1 MKDRAVL
8 SLLRYSPDALR
19 IQLLG
24 SSPGAGTDRCSL
36 HWEACHEQKMTALPT
51 KSAEMVALNADIVGY
66 SRLMADDF
74 EGTTAA
80 VEETRRI
87 VDEKIDQHRGKLVNF
102 VGDNFMAVFT
112 EAKDAV
118 AAAIAITTQL
128 ESTNADLPES
138 RHVRFRMG
146 VDQGEVAI
154 SGQDY
159 FGDALNVA
167 ARIQGIAPAGGI
179 SVSGKVYRALDE
191 PSLRFKSLGRKAM
204 KNIPEEVEVYE
215 FADLPGDG
223 SGRGGSRSLSLETPT
238 LAVLPIHTEMVDES
252 VQRNAGMIKADLI
265 HRLSR
270 IPQLRVVEASAEP
283 GGTDREAARYII
295 ESGMHQGGEQVRVYA
310 NLIDL
315 TTMNV
320 VKSHRWVATV
330 DEMFGLSERMA
341 DEVAQS
347 IEVELIIGEPAGI
360 YADLNDPEAIED
372 IYLGWYH
379 LTTGTAEG
387 WSRAVELFGRVAESH
402 PEHQFG
408 TSLSAFAN
416 WMGATSG
423 WARDPADT
431 LQRAME
437 QAQVAID
444 LGDLTGLATT
454 VKAAVLMSQ
463 GHGAEALEAIQGAEI
478 VRPTC
483 DVTYGLAGS
492 VRRYLGQ
499 WDQAVDLVDTAMR
512 LTAVNKPWYPT
523 VKACSLFIGGRVEQA
538 ASVAELV
545 LDYQPNNLEA
555 LLVLAAAQEEMGLH
569 RRAQATARL
578 VEERFPAVDVEGWL
592 DHNPYQDRAVVDRWK
607 EDLVAAGVMEAG

>member
-1 MKDRAVL
+1 
-8 SLLRYSPDALR
+8 
-19 IQLLG
+19 
-24 SSPGAGTDRCSL
+24 
-36 HWEACHEQKMTALPT
+36 MTALPT
-51 KSAEMVALNADIVGY
+51 NSAEMVALNADIVGY

-87 VDEKIDQHRGKLVNF
+87 VEEKIDQHGGKLVNF

-128 ESTNADLPES
+128 ESRNADIAES
-138 RHVRFRMG
+138 RQVRFRIG
-146 VDQGEVAI
+146 IDQGEVAV
-154 SGQDY
+154 SDQDH

-167 ARIQGIAPAGGI
+167 ARIQGIAPAGGFSI
-179 SVSGKVYRALDE
+179 SGAVYRALDE
-191 PSLRFKSLGRKAM
+191 PSLRFKSLGKKAM
-204 KNIPEEVEVYE
+204 KNIPEEVEVYQ

-223 SGRGGSRSLSLETPT
+223 SGRGGSRSLSLEAPT
-238 LAVLPIHTEMVDES
+238 LAVLPIHVEMVDES
-252 VQRNAGMIKADLI
+252 VQRNAGIIRADLI

-270 IPQLRVVEASAEP
+270 VPQLRVVEASGEP
-283 GGTDREAARYII
+283 GGSDSEAARYII
-295 ESGMHQGGEQVRVYA
+295 ESGIHQGGDKVRVYA
-310 NLIDL
+310 NLIDM

-330 DEMFGLSERMA
+330 DEMFDLSERIA

-347 IEVELIIGEPAGI
+347 IEVELIIGAPAGL
-360 YADLNDPEAIED
+360 YAELNDPAAIED
-372 IYLGWYH
+372 IYLGWFH
-379 LTTGTAEG
+379 MTTGTAEG
-387 WSRAVELFGRVAESH
+387 LSRAIELFGRVAESH
-402 PEHQFG
+402 PEQPYG
-408 TSLSAFAN
+408 TVLSAFAN
-416 WMGATSG
+416 WMAATSG
-423 WARDPADT
+423 WARDPDET
-431 LQRAME
+431 LTRAME
-437 QAQVAID
+437 QAQVGID
-444 LGDLTGLATT
+444 LGDLTGMATT

-463 GHGAEALEAIQGAEI
+463 GRGAEALEAIQSAEI

-523 VKACSLFIGGRVEQA
+523 VKACSLFIGRRVEQA

-545 LDYQPNNLEA
+545 LEFQPNNLEA

-578 VEERFPAVDVEGWL
+578 IEERFPAVDVERWL
-592 DHNPYQDRAVVDRWK
+592 DRNPYQDRAVVDRWK
-607 EDLVAAGVMEAG
+607 EDLVAAGVMPAG

>member
-1 MKDRAVL
+1 
-8 SLLRYSPDALR
+8 
-19 IQLLG
+19 
-24 SSPGAGTDRCSL
+24 
-36 HWEACHEQKMTALPT
+36 MTALPT
-51 KSAEMVALNADIVGY
+51 NSAEMVALNADIVGY

-87 VDEKIDQHRGKLVNF
+87 VEEKIDQHGGKLVNF

-128 ESTNADLPES
+128 ESRNADIAES
-138 RHVRFRMG
+138 RQVRFRIG
-146 VDQGEVAI
+146 IDQGEVAV
-154 SGQDY
+154 SDQDH

-167 ARIQGIAPAGGI
+167 ARIQGIAPAGGFSI
-179 SVSGKVYRALDE
+179 SGAVYRALDE
-191 PSLRFKSLGRKAM
+191 PSLRFKSLGKKAM
-204 KNIPEEVEVYE
+204 KNIPEEVEVYQ

-223 SGRGGSRSLSLETPT
+223 SGRGGARSLSLEAPT
-238 LAVLPIHTEMVDES
+238 LAVLPIHVEMVDES
-252 VQRNAGMIKADLI
+252 VQRNAGIIRADLI

-270 IPQLRVVEASAEP
+270 VPQLRVVEASGEP
-283 GGTDREAARYII
+283 GGSDSEAARYII
-295 ESGMHQGGEQVRVYA
+295 ESGIHQGGDKVRVYA
-310 NLIDL
+310 NLIDM

-330 DEMFGLSERMA
+330 DEMFDLSERIA

-347 IEVELIIGEPAGI
+347 IEVELIIGAPAGL
-360 YADLNDPEAIED
+360 YAELNDPAAIED
-372 IYLGWYH
+372 IYLGWFH
-379 LTTGTAEG
+379 MTTGTAEG
-387 WSRAVELFGRVAESH
+387 LSRAIELFGRVAESH
-402 PEHQFG
+402 PEQPYG
-408 TSLSAFAN
+408 TVLSAFAN
-416 WMGATSG
+416 WMAATSG
-423 WARDPADT
+423 WARDPDET
-431 LQRAME
+431 LTRAME
-437 QAQVAID
+437 QAQVGID
-444 LGDLTGLATT
+444 LGDLTGMATT

-463 GHGAEALEAIQGAEI
+463 GRGAEALEAIQSAEI

-523 VKACSLFIGGRVEQA
+523 VKACSLFIGRRVEQA

-545 LDYQPNNLEA
+545 LEFQPNNLEA

-578 VEERFPAVDVEGWL
+578 IEERFPAVDVERWL
-592 DHNPYQDRAVVDRWK
+592 DRNPYQDRAVVDRWK
-607 EDLVAAGVMEAG
+607 EDLVAAGVMPAG

>member
-1 MKDRAVL
+1 M
-8 SLLRYSPDALR
+8 S
-19 IQLLG
+19 
-24 SSPGAGTDRCSL
+24 
-36 HWEACHEQKMTALPT
+36 ALPT

-80 VEETRRI
+80 VEKTRQI
-87 VDEKIDQHRGKLVNF
+87 VDERIDQNGGKLVNF
-102 VGDNFMAVFT
+102 VGDNFMAVFA
-112 EAKDAV
+112 EAKDAL
-118 AAAIAITTQL
+118 AAAIAIATQL
-128 ESTNADLPES
+128 ESTNADIPQS

-146 VDQGEVAI
+146 IDQGEVAI
-154 SGQDY
+154 SDDDY

-191 PSLRFKSLGRKAM
+191 PSLRFKSLGKRVM
-204 KNIPEEVEVYE
+204 KNIPEEVEVYQ

-223 SGRGGSRSLSLETPT
+223 SGRVGSRSLSLEAPV

-252 VQRNAGMIKADLI
+252 VQRNAGIIRADLI

-270 IPQLRVVEASAEP
+270 VPQLRVVEASGEP
-283 GGTDREAARYII
+283 GGSDSEGAARYII
-295 ESGMHQGGEQVRVYA
+295 ESGIHQGGDRVRVYA
-310 NLIDL
+310 NLLDV
-315 TTMNV
+315 TTMNI

-330 DEMFGLSERMA
+330 DEMFELSERIA

-347 IEVELIIGEPAGI
+347 IEVELIIGEPAGL
-360 YADLNDPEAIED
+360 YADLNDPAAIED

-379 LTTGTAEG
+379 LTAGTAEG
-387 WSRAVELFGRVAESH
+387 WTRAVELFGRVAESH
-402 PEHQFG
+402 PEQPYG
-408 TSLSAFAN
+408 TVLSAFAN
-416 WMGATSG
+416 WMAASSG
-423 WARDPADT
+423 WVRDPAEA
-431 LQRAME
+431 LGRAME
-437 QAQVAID
+437 QAQVGIE
-444 LGDLTGLATT
+444 LGDLTGMAIT

-463 GHGAEALEAIQGAEI
+463 GRGAEALEAIQSAEI

-483 DVTYGLAGS
+483 DATYGLAGS

-499 WDQAVDLVDTAMR
+499 WDKAVDLVDTAMR
-512 LTAVNKPWYPT
+512 LTGVNKPWYPT

-578 VEERFPAVDVEGWL
+578 IEERFPAVDVGRWL
-592 DHNPYQDRAVVDRWK
+592 DRSPYQDRTLVDRWK
-607 EDLVAAGVMEAG
+607 EDLVAAGVMQAG

>member
-1 MKDRAVL
+1 
-8 SLLRYSPDALR
+8 
-19 IQLLG
+19 
-24 SSPGAGTDRCSL
+24 
-36 HWEACHEQKMTALPT
+36 MTALQT
-51 KSAEMVALNADIVGY
+51 TSAEMVALNADIVGY
-66 SRLMADDF
+66 SRLMADNF
-74 EGTTAA
+74 EGTTVA

-87 VDEKIDQHRGKLVNF
+87 VGEKIDQHGGKLVNF

-128 ESTNADLPES
+128 ESRNADIAES
-138 RHVRFRMG
+138 RQVRFRMG
-146 VDQGEVAI
+146 IDQGEVAV
-154 SGQDY
+154 SDDDH
-159 FGDALNVA
+159 FGEALNVA

-179 SVSGKVYRALDE
+179 SVSGRVYRALDE

-223 SGRGGSRSLSLETPT
+223 SGRVGSRSLSLEAPT

-252 VQRNAGMIKADLI
+252 VGRNAGMIKADLI

-270 IPQLRVVEASAEP
+270 IPQLRVVEASGEP
-283 GGTDREAARYII
+283 GGSDGEATRYII
-295 ESGMHQGGEQVRVYA
+295 ESGMHQGGDKVRVYA

-330 DEMFGLSERMA
+330 DEMFDLSERIA

-347 IEVELIIGEPAGI
+347 IEVELIIGEPAGL

-387 WSRAVELFGRVAESH
+387 WSRSVELFERVAEAH
-402 PEHQFG
+402 PEQPYG
-408 TSLSAFAN
+408 TVLWAFAN

-423 WARDPADT
+423 WARDPADS
-431 LQRAME
+431 LRRAME
-437 QAQVAID
+437 QAEVGIE
-444 LGDLTGLATT
+444 LGDQTGMATT

-483 DVTYGLAGS
+483 DITYGLAGS

-578 VEERFPAVDVEGWL
+578 VEERFPAVDVGRWL
-592 DHNPYQDRAVVDRWK
+592 DHNPYQDRTVVDRWK
-607 EDLVAAGVMEAG
+607 EDLVAAGVMPAV

>member
-1 MKDRAVL
+1 
-8 SLLRYSPDALR
+8 
-19 IQLLG
+19 
-24 SSPGAGTDRCSL
+24 
-36 HWEACHEQKMTALPT
+36 MTALPT
-51 KSAEMVALNADIVGY
+51 NSAEMVALNADIVGY

-87 VDEKIDQHRGKLVNF
+87 VEEKIDQHGGKLVNF

-128 ESTNADLPES
+128 ESRNADIAES
-138 RHVRFRMG
+138 RQVRFRIG
-146 VDQGEVAI
+146 IDQGEVAV
-154 SGQDY
+154 SDQDH

-167 ARIQGIAPAGGI
+167 ARIQGIAPAGGFSI
-179 SVSGKVYRALDE
+179 SGAVYRALDE
-191 PSLRFKSLGRKAM
+191 PSLRFKSLGKKAM
-204 KNIPEEVEVYE
+204 KNIPEEVEVYQ

-223 SGRGGSRSLSLETPT
+223 SGRGGSRSLSLEAPT
-238 LAVLPIHTEMVDES
+238 LAVLPIHVEMVDES
-252 VQRNAGMIKADLI
+252 VQRNAGIIRADLI

-270 IPQLRVVEASAEP
+270 VPQLRVVEASGEP
-283 GGTDREAARYII
+283 GGSDSEAARYII
-295 ESGMHQGGEQVRVYA
+295 ESGIHQGGDKVRVYA
-310 NLIDL
+310 NLIDM

-330 DEMFGLSERMA
+330 DEMFDLSERIA

-347 IEVELIIGEPAGI
+347 IEVELIIGAPAGL
-360 YADLNDPEAIED
+360 YADLNDPAAIED
-372 IYLGWYH
+372 IYLGWFH
-379 LTTGTAEG
+379 MTTGTAEG
-387 WSRAVELFGRVAESH
+387 LSRAIELFGRVAESH
-402 PEHQFG
+402 PEQPYG
-408 TSLSAFAN
+408 TVLSAFAN
-416 WMGATSG
+416 WMAATSG
-423 WARDPADT
+423 WARDPDET
-431 LQRAME
+431 LTRAME
-437 QAQVAID
+437 QAQVGID
-444 LGDLTGLATT
+444 LGDLTGMATT

-463 GHGAEALEAIQGAEI
+463 GRGAEALEAIQSAEI

-523 VKACSLFIGGRVEQA
+523 VKACSLFIGRRVEQA

-545 LDYQPNNLEA
+545 LEFQPNNLEA

-578 VEERFPAVDVEGWL
+578 IEERFPAVDVERWL
-592 DHNPYQDRAVVDRWK
+592 DRNPYQDRAVVDRWK
-607 EDLVAAGVMEAG
+607 EDLVAAGVMPAG

>member
-1 MKDRAVL
+1 V
-8 SLLRYSPDALR
+8 
-19 IQLLG
+19 
-24 SSPGAGTDRCSL
+24 
-36 HWEACHEQKMTALPT
+36 TALQT
-51 KSAEMVALNADIVGY
+51 TSAEMVALNADIVGY

-74 EGTTAA
+74 EATAVA

-87 VDEKIDQHRGKLVNF
+87 VEEKIGQHEGKLVNF

-112 EAKDAV
+112 ESKDAV

-128 ESTNADLPES
+128 ESRNADIAES
-138 RHVRFRMG
+138 RYVRFRMG
-146 VDQGEVAI
+146 IDQGEVAI
-154 SGQDY
+154 AEGDH

-179 SVSGKVYRALDE
+179 SVSGRVYRALDE
-191 PSLRFKSLGRKAM
+191 PSLRFKSLGKRAM
-204 KNIPEEVEVYE
+204 KNIPEEVEVYQ

-223 SGRGGSRSLSLETPT
+223 SGRVGSRSLSLEAPT

-252 VQRNAGMIKADLI
+252 VRRNAGMIKADLI

-270 IPQLRVVEASAEP
+270 VPQLRVVEASGESEE
-283 GGTDREAARYII
+283 RNSQAARYII
-295 ESGMHQGGEQVRVYA
+295 ESGIHQGGDKVRVYA
-310 NLIDL
+310 NLIDM

-320 VKSHRWVATV
+320 VKSHRWGAAV
-330 DEMFGLSERMA
+330 DEMFDLSERIA

-347 IEVELIIGEPAGI
+347 IEVELIIGAPAGL
-360 YADLNDPEAIED
+360 YADLDDPKAIED

-379 LTTGTAEG
+379 MTTGTAEG
-387 WSRAVELFGRVAESH
+387 SSRAIELFGRVAESH
-402 PEHQFG
+402 PEQPYG
-408 TSLSAFAN
+408 TVLSAFAN
-416 WMGATSG
+416 WMAASSG
-423 WARDPADT
+423 WARDPAAA
-431 LQRAME
+431 LARAME
-437 QAQVAID
+437 QAQVGID
-444 LGDLTGLATT
+444 LGDLTGMATT

-463 GHGAEALEAIQGAEI
+463 GRGAEALEAIQNAEI

-483 DVTYGLAGS
+483 DVTYGLEGS

-499 WDQAVDLVDTAMR
+499 WEQAVDLVDTAMR

-538 ASVAELV
+538 SSVAELV
-545 LDYQPNNLEA
+545 LEFQPNNLEA

-578 VEERFPAVDVEGWL
+578 IEERFPAVDVERWL
-592 DHNPYQDRAVVDRWK
+592 DHNPYQDRALVDRWK
-607 EDLVAAGVMEAG
+607 EDLVAAGVLPAG

>member
-1 MKDRAVL
+1 M
-8 SLLRYSPDALR
+8 S
-19 IQLLG
+19 
-24 SSPGAGTDRCSL
+24 
-36 HWEACHEQKMTALPT
+36 ALPT

-80 VEETRRI
+80 VEKTRRI
-87 VDEKIDQHRGKLVNF
+87 VDETIDQNGGKLVNF

-118 AAAIAITTQL
+118 AAAIAIATQL
-128 ESTNADLPES
+128 ESRNADTPQS

-146 VDQGEVAI
+146 VDQGEVTI
-154 SGQDY
+154 SDDDY

-179 SVSGKVYRALDE
+179 SVSGRVYRALDE
-191 PSLRFKSLGRKAM
+191 PSLRFKSLGKRAM
-204 KNIPEEVEVYE
+204 KNIPEEVEVYQ

-223 SGRGGSRSLSLETPT
+223 SGRVGSRSLSLEAPV

-252 VQRNAGMIKADLI
+252 VQRNAGVIRADLI

-270 IPQLRVVEASAEP
+270 VPQLRVVEASGEP
-283 GGTDREAARYII
+283 GGSDSGGAARYII
-295 ESGMHQGGEQVRVYA
+295 ESGIHQGGDRVRVYA
-310 NLIDL
+310 NLLDV

-330 DEMFGLSERMA
+330 DEMFELSERIA

-347 IEVELIIGEPAGI
+347 IEVELIIGEPAGL
-360 YADLNDPEAIED
+360 YADLNDPVAIED

-387 WSRAVELFGRVAESH
+387 WTRAIELFGRVAESH
-402 PEHQFG
+402 PEQPYG
-408 TSLSAFAN
+408 TVLSAFAN
-416 WMGATSG
+416 WMAAGSG
-423 WARDPADT
+423 WVRDPAEA
-431 LQRAME
+431 LGRAME
-437 QAQVAID
+437 QAQVGIE
-444 LGDLTGLATT
+444 LGDLTGMAIT

-463 GHGAEALEAIQGAEI
+463 GRGAEALEAIQSAEI

-483 DVTYGLAGS
+483 DATYGLAGS
-492 VRRYLGQ
+492 VRRYLGE
-499 WDQAVDLVDTAMR
+499 WDKAVDLVDTAMR
-512 LTAVNKPWYPT
+512 LTGVNKPWYPT
-523 VKACSLFIGGRVEQA
+523 VKACSLFIGGRLEQA

-578 VEERFPAVDVEGWL
+578 IEERFPAVDVGRWL
-592 DHNPYQDRAVVDRWK
+592 DRSPYQDRTLVERWK
-607 EDLVAAGVMEAG
+607 EDLVAAGVIHAG

>member
-1 MKDRAVL
+1 
-8 SLLRYSPDALR
+8 
-19 IQLLG
+19 
-24 SSPGAGTDRCSL
+24 
-36 HWEACHEQKMTALPT
+36 MTALQT
-51 KSAEMVALNADIVGY
+51 TSAEMVALNADIVGY

-74 EGTTAA
+74 EGTTFA
-80 VEETRRI
+80 VEETRRL
-87 VDEKIDQHRGKLVNF
+87 VDEKIDQNGGKLVNF
-102 VGDNFMAVFT
+102 VGDNFMSVFT

-128 ESTNADLPES
+128 ESRNADLPES
-138 RHVRFRMG
+138 RQVRFRMG
-146 VDQGEVAI
+146 IDQGQVTVSDE
-154 SGQDY
+154 DH

-179 SVSGKVYRALDE
+179 SVSGRVYRALDE
-191 PSLRFKSLGRKAM
+191 PSLRFKSLGKKAM
-204 KNIPEEVEVYE
+204 KNIPEEVEVYQ

-223 SGRGGSRSLSLETPT
+223 SGRVGSRSLSLEAPT

-252 VQRNAGMIKADLI
+252 VQRNAGMIRADLI

-270 IPQLRVVEASAEP
+270 VPQLRVVEASGEP
-283 GGTDREAARYII
+283 GGSDTGAARYII
-295 ESGMHQGGEQVRVYA
+295 ESGIHQGGDKVRVYA

-330 DEMFGLSERMA
+330 DEMFDLSERIA

-360 YADLNDPEAIED
+360 YADLNDPEAIEE

-402 PEHQFG
+402 PEQPFG
-408 TSLSAFAN
+408 IVLSAFAN
-416 WMGATSG
+416 WMAANSG
-423 WARDPADT
+423 WARDPAAT

-437 QAQVAID
+437 QAEVGTD
-444 LGDLTGLATT
+444 LGDLTGMATT

-463 GHGAEALEAIQGAEI
+463 GRGAEALEAIQGAEI

-483 DVTYGLAGS
+483 DITFGLEGS

-499 WDQAVDLVDTAMR
+499 WDKAVDLVDTAMR
-512 LTAVNKPWYPT
+512 LTGVNKPWYPT

-545 LDYQPNNLEA
+545 LDHQPNNLEA

-578 VEERFPAVDVEGWL
+578 IEERFPAVDVEGWL
-592 DHNPYQDRAVVDRWK
+592 DRNPYQDRAVVDRWK
-607 EDLVAAGVMEAG
+607 EDLVAAGVMPAG

>member
-1 MKDRAVL
+1 
-8 SLLRYSPDALR
+8 
-19 IQLLG
+19 
-24 SSPGAGTDRCSL
+24 
-36 HWEACHEQKMTALPT
+36 MTALTT

-74 EGTTAA
+74 EATTAA

-87 VDEKIDQHRGKLVNF
+87 VDERIDQNRGQLVNF
-102 VGDNFMAVFT
+102 VGDNFMAVFA

-128 ESTNADLPES
+128 ESSNADLPES
-138 RHVRFRMG
+138 RQVRFRMG
-146 VDQGEVAI
+146 IDQGEVAI
-154 SGQDY
+154 SEGDH

-179 SVSGKVYRALDE
+179 SVSGRVYRALDE
-191 PSLRFKSLGRKAM
+191 PSLRFKSLGKRAM
-204 KNIPEEVEVYE
+204 KNIPEEVEVYQ
-215 FADLPGDG
+215 FTDLPGDG
-223 SGRGGSRSLSLETPT
+223 SGRVGSRSLSLESPT

-252 VQRNAGMIKADLI
+252 VQQNAGIIRADLI

-270 IPQLRVVEASAEP
+270 VPQLRVVEASGEP
-283 GGTDREAARYII
+283 GGGDSEAGARYII
-295 ESGMHQGGEQVRVYA
+295 ESGIHQGGDRVRLYA
-310 NLIDL
+310 NLVDL
-315 TTMNV
+315 TTMNI

-330 DEMFGLSERMA
+330 DEMFDLSERIA
-341 DEVAQS
+341 DEVAQT
-347 IEVELIIGEPAGI
+347 IEVELIIGEPAGL

-379 LTTGTAEG
+379 LTAGTAEG
-387 WSRAVELFGRVAESH
+387 WSRAIELFGRVAESH
-402 PEHQFG
+402 PEQPFG
-408 TSLSAFAN
+408 TVLSAFAN
-416 WMGATSG
+416 WMAASSG
-423 WARDPADT
+423 WARDPAAA
-431 LQRAME
+431 LRRAME
-437 QAQVAID
+437 QAQVGID
-444 LGDLTGLATT
+444 LGDLTGMATT

-463 GHGAEALEAIQGAEI
+463 GRGAEALEAIQNAEI

-483 DVTYGLAGS
+483 DVTFGLEGS

-499 WDQAVDLVDTAMR
+499 WDKAVDLVDTAMR
-512 LTAVNKPWYPT
+512 LTGMNKPWYPT

-578 VEERFPAVDVEGWL
+578 IQERFPSVDVERWL
-592 DHNPYQDRAVVDRWK
+592 DRNPYQDRAVVERWK
-607 EDLVAAGVMEAG
+607 EDLVAAGVMRAVS

>member
-1 MKDRAVL
+1 
-8 SLLRYSPDALR
+8 
-19 IQLLG
+19 
-24 SSPGAGTDRCSL
+24 
-36 HWEACHEQKMTALPT
+36 MTALTT

-74 EGTTAA
+74 EATTAA

-87 VDEKIDQHRGKLVNF
+87 VDERIDQNRGQLVNF
-102 VGDNFMAVFT
+102 VGDNFMAVFA

-128 ESTNADLPES
+128 ESSNADLPES
-138 RHVRFRMG
+138 RQVRFRMG
-146 VDQGEVAI
+146 IDQGEVAI
-154 SGQDY
+154 SGGDH

-179 SVSGKVYRALDE
+179 SVSGRVYRALDE
-191 PSLRFKSLGRKAM
+191 PSLRFKSLGKRAM
-204 KNIPEEVEVYE
+204 KNIPEEVEVYQ
-215 FADLPGDG
+215 FTDLPGDG
-223 SGRGGSRSLSLETPT
+223 SGRVGSRSLSLESPT

-252 VQRNAGMIKADLI
+252 VQANAGIIRADLI

-270 IPQLRVVEASAEP
+270 VPQLRVVEASGEP
-283 GGTDREAARYII
+283 GGGDSEAGARYII
-295 ESGMHQGGEQVRVYA
+295 ESGIHQGGDRVRLYA
-310 NLIDL
+310 NLVDL
-315 TTMNV
+315 TTMNI

-330 DEMFGLSERMA
+330 DEMFDLSERIA
-341 DEVAQS
+341 DEVAQT
-347 IEVELIIGEPAGI
+347 IEVELIIGEPAGL

-379 LTTGTAEG
+379 LTAGTAEG
-387 WSRAVELFGRVAESH
+387 WSRAIELFGRVAESH
-402 PEHQFG
+402 PEQPFG
-408 TSLSAFAN
+408 TVLSAFAN
-416 WMGATSG
+416 WMAASSG
-423 WARDPADT
+423 WARDPAAA
-431 LQRAME
+431 LRRAME
-437 QAQVAID
+437 QAQVGID
-444 LGDLTGLATT
+444 LGDLTGMATT

-463 GHGAEALEAIQGAEI
+463 GRGAEALEAIQNAEI

-483 DVTYGLAGS
+483 DVTFGLEGS

-499 WDQAVDLVDTAMR
+499 WDKAVDLVDTAMR
-512 LTAVNKPWYPT
+512 LTGMNKPWYPT

-578 VEERFPAVDVEGWL
+578 IQERFPSVDVERWL
-592 DHNPYQDRAVVDRWK
+592 DRNPYQDRAVVERWK
-607 EDLVAAGVMEAG
+607 EDLVAAGVMRAVS

>member
-1 MKDRAVL
+1 
-8 SLLRYSPDALR
+8 
-19 IQLLG
+19 
-24 SSPGAGTDRCSL
+24 
-36 HWEACHEQKMTALPT
+36 MTALPT
-51 KSAEMVALNADIVGY
+51 NSAEMVALNADIVGY

-87 VDEKIDQHRGKLVNF
+87 VEEKIDQHGGKLVNF
-102 VGDNFMAVFT
+102 VGDNFMAVFI

-128 ESTNADLPES
+128 ESRNADIAES
-138 RHVRFRMG
+138 RQVRFRIG
-146 VDQGEVAI
+146 IDQGEVAV
-154 SGQDY
+154 SDQDH

-167 ARIQGIAPAGGI
+167 ARIQGIAPAGGFSI
-179 SVSGKVYRALDE
+179 SGAVYRALDE
-191 PSLRFKSLGRKAM
+191 PSLRFKSLGKKAM
-204 KNIPEEVEVYE
+204 KNIPEEVEVYQ

-223 SGRGGSRSLSLETPT
+223 SGRGGSRSLSLEAPT
-238 LAVLPIHTEMVDES
+238 LAVLPIHVEMVDES
-252 VQRNAGMIKADLI
+252 VQRNAGIIRADLI

-270 IPQLRVVEASAEP
+270 VPQLRVVEASGEP
-283 GGTDREAARYII
+283 GGSDSEAARYII
-295 ESGMHQGGEQVRVYA
+295 ESGIHQGGDKVRVYA
-310 NLIDL
+310 NLIDM

-330 DEMFGLSERMA
+330 AEMFDLSERIA

-347 IEVELIIGEPAGI
+347 IEVELIIGAPAGL
-360 YADLNDPEAIED
+360 YADLNDPAAIED

-379 LTTGTAEG
+379 MTTGTAEG
-387 WSRAVELFGRVAESH
+387 LSRAIELFGRVAESH
-402 PEHQFG
+402 PEQPYG
-408 TSLSAFAN
+408 TVLSAFAN
-416 WMGATSG
+416 WMAATSG
-423 WARDPADT
+423 WARDPDET
-431 LQRAME
+431 LTRAME
-437 QAQVAID
+437 QAQVGID
-444 LGDLTGLATT
+444 LGDLTGMATT

-463 GHGAEALEAIQGAEI
+463 GRGAEALEAIQSAEI

-523 VKACSLFIGGRVEQA
+523 VKACSLFIGRRVEQA

-545 LDYQPNNLEA
+545 LEFQPNNLEA

-578 VEERFPAVDVEGWL
+578 IEERFPAVDVERWL
-592 DHNPYQDRAVVDRWK
+592 DRNPYQDRAVVDRWK
-607 EDLVAAGVMEAG
+607 EDLVAAGVMPAG